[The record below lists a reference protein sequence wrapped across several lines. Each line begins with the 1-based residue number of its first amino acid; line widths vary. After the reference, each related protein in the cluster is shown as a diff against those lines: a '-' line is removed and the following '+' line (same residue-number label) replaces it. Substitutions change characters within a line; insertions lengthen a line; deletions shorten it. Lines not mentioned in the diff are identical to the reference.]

1 MRVLFV
7 SSDPHLPQITGGLQ
21 TTTHDLCLAIRDM
34 GAEAAVL
41 CGQALDPKDAGAGSA
56 TTSDERLGYL
66 VMRSPRPAQDLAMA
80 AAAWAADAIVVQSG
94 SGLATMV
101 LASLDT
107 GRATALYLHNVEISQ
122 LGGNLAP
129 DPSFLFLAN
138 SSFTAQRWQALYGIH
153 CEVIAPIV
161 QGQSYLADST
171 GDKVLFVNPH
181 PMKGVERLFE
191 LAAACPELPFLV
203 MESWNVAPQWRTHCL
218 QRANRLGNVEW
229 RSPSTNMRKVYGQ
242 SRVLL
247 MPSVWEES
255 FGRTVVEAQL
265 NGLPVLA
272 SQRGA
277 LPDLVGA
284 GGATLSPDAPLHEW
298 AAALRRL
305 YDPLTSEAERLTA
318 RRQGAA
324 HVAGTQAT
332 VAKLLGLLSVHVGAT
347 QDRRESEQQAE
358 EERRER
364 MPARRDQQP
373 APSTSAAVTATGLPG
388 PTSAREI
395 APRQP
400 RLEDCTFYHWYTL
413 PDGREMPG
421 IYDMRGQA
429 SKYLGDFDFD
439 GRTVLEVGPASG
451 FLSLHMEA
459 AGAEVT
465 CLEPPM
471 SHLWDIVPF
480 DGFDTAAWR
489 RQHVRNIEGVRNSFW
504 YAHHTFGSRVRM
516 IEADP
521 YDLPEDVGP
530 YDVSVLA
537 AVLLHTRRPF
547 DMLQSVAERTR
558 KTVIVT
564 EVHDP
569 TLGHLPLQQLRPRKG
584 AEEQVDT
591 WWTFTPQY
599 FVSALALL
607 GFTQAQVSY
616 HRLSYPSEKRE
627 LPMFTVIGERPGA

>member
-21 TTTHDLCLAIRDM
+21 TTTHDLCLAIKEM

-41 CGQALDPKDAGAGSA
+41 CGQVLDPRESNAADAS
-56 TTSDERLGYL
+56 TSDERLGYL
-66 VMRSPRPAQDLAMA
+66 VMRSPRPAQDLAMV

-129 DPSFLFLAN
+129 DPAFLFLAN

-161 QGQSYLADST
+161 RGESYLADGT

-181 PMKGVERLFE
+181 PMKGVERMFE

-218 QRANRLGNVEW
+218 QRANRLGNIEW
-229 RSPSTNMRKVYGQ
+229 RSPSTHMRKVYGQ

-277 LPDLVGA
+277 LPELVGA
-284 GGATLSPDAPLHEW
+284 GGATLAPDAPVGEW

-305 YDPLTSEAERLTA
+305 YDPLTSENERLAA
-318 RRQGAA
+318 RHQGAA
-324 HVAGTQAT
+324 HVAGTQAV
-332 VAKLLGLLSVHVGAT
+332 VARLLGLLSLHAGAA

-358 EERRER
+358 QEPGER
-364 MPARRDQQP
+364 MHAHRDPRP
-373 APSTSAAVTATGLPG
+373 APSASARASG
-388 PTSAREI
+388 PASAREI
-395 APRQP
+395 TPRLP

-413 PDGREMPG
+413 PDGREMAG

-480 DGFDTAAWR
+480 EGFDTVGWR
-489 RQHVRNIEGVRNSFW
+489 RQHERNIEGVRNSFW
-504 YAHHTFGSRVRM
+504 YAHQTFGSRVRM

-521 YDLPEDVGP
+521 YDLPDDCGD

-547 DMLQSVAERTR
+547 DMLQSVASRTR
-558 KTVIVT
+558 KTMIVT
-564 EVHDP
+564 EVYDP
-569 TLGHLPLQQLRPRKG
+569 TLGHLPLQQLRPRPG
-584 AEEQVDT
+584 VEEQVDT

-616 HRLSYPSEKRE
+616 HRLSYPAEKRE
-627 LPMFTVIGERPGA
+627 LPMFTVICERPGA

>member
-21 TTTHDLCLAIRDM
+21 TTTHDLCLSIREM

-41 CGQALDPKDAGAGSA
+41 CGQALEPQDANAA
-56 TTSDERLGYL
+56 ALTTSDEHLGYL
-66 VMRSPRPAQDLAMA
+66 VMRSPRPAHDLALA

-101 LASLDT
+101 LASLNT

-122 LGGNLAP
+122 LGGNLSP
-129 DPSFLFLAN
+129 DPAFLFLAN
-138 SSFTAQRWQALYGIH
+138 SSFTAQRWQSLYGIH
-153 CEVIAPIV
+153 CEVIPPIV
-161 QGQSYLADST
+161 QGQSYLAERT

-181 PMKGVERLFE
+181 PMKGVERMFE

-203 MESWNVAPQWRTHCL
+203 MENWNISPHWRTHCL
-218 QRANRLGNVEW
+218 QRASQLGNIEW
-229 RSPSTNMRKVYGQ
+229 RSSTSDMRKVYGQ

-255 FGRTVVEAQL
+255 FGRTAVEAQL

-277 LPDLVGA
+277 LPELVGA
-284 GGATLSPDAPLHEW
+284 GGATLAPDAPVSEW

-305 YDPLTSEAERLTA
+305 YDPLTSEPERLAA

-332 VAKLLGLLSVHVGAT
+332 VARLLGLLSLHVGAT
-347 QDRRESEQQAE
+347 LDRRESEQQAE
-358 EERRER
+358 QERQARV
-364 MPARRDQQP
+364 PARRDQRP
-373 APSTSAAVTATGLPG
+373 APSTPTTGSPG
-388 PTSAREI
+388 PGSAREI
-395 APRQP
+395 APRSP
-400 RLEDCTFYHWYTL
+400 RLEDCVFYHWYTL

-421 IYDMRGQA
+421 IYDMRGQT
-429 SKYLGDFDFD
+429 SKYLGDFDFE
-439 GRTVLEVGPASG
+439 GRSVLEVGPASG
-451 FLSLHMEA
+451 FLTLHMEA

-489 RQHVRNIEGVRNSFW
+489 RQHERNIEGVRNSFW
-504 YAHHTFGSRVRM
+504 YAHNTFGSRARM

-521 YDLPEDVGP
+521 YDLPEDYGS

-564 EVHDP
+564 EVYDP
-569 TLGHLPLQQLRPRKG
+569 TLGHLPLQQLRPRPG
-584 AEEQVDT
+584 SEEQVDT

-607 GFTQAQVSY
+607 GFTQVRVTY
-616 HRLSYPSEKRE
+616 HRLSYPSENRE
-627 LPMFTVIGERPGA
+627 LPMFTVIGERPGD